1 MARHRLT
8 PESRLPIGLVP
19 GYWDL
24 PRPYPTH
31 EAKVVLWKTIG
42 DQRFLQSVDHHD
54 ALWFEPCPAGDSH
67 GR

>member
-24 PRPYPTH
+24 PRPYTTH
-31 EAKVVLWKTIG
+31 EAGARWKASG
-42 DQRFLQSVDHHD
+42 PQRILQYVGNHSPEAV
-54 ALWFEPCPAGDSH
+54 GDSH